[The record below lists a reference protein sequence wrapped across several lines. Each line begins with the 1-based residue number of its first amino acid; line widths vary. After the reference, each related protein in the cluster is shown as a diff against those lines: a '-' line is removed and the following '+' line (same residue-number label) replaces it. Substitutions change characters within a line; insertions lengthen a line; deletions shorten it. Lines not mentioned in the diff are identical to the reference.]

1 MLDFLNT
8 VSGYV
13 WGWPLMILLVG
24 TGLWLTFSLRALQFS
39 HLIHAFT
46 LIVRKTPDR
55 KAQGDISNFEALMVA
70 LSATVGTGNIA
81 GVATAI
87 YIGGPGALFWMWM
100 TGLVGMATKYA
111 EAVLAVKYRVQNE
124 NGTFSGGPM
133 YYISRGLGWKWLATL
148 FAFFAAIATFGIGS
162 MVQSNSVADALNHSF
177 SIAPGITGIVL
188 MGLTAAEAKT
198 MLADPL
204 MILVNHTNKMPENY
218 TFETAECGSKTAVN
232 KTLQTVAC
240 NAFLELQKAAAAENV
255 TVWMQ
260 SGYRSVSY
268 QTNLYE
274 KKTNYYKQQ
283 GYDDAKAK
291 EMAAAI
297 VNPPGYSEHNCGLAA
312 DLNSPE
318 HTGLDEGFEN
328 TAAFRWLCQ
337 HAGEYGFILRYP
349 KGAEEKTEITYEPWH
364 WRYVGVENAAKI
376 NASGLCFEDYIAA
389 LQQIAG

>member
-1 MLDFLNT
+1 MNQQQPIHRRRLTRAEIRRRRRNRAIRRIAGLTLVVCVAVGGVSFLL
-8 VSGYV
+8 S
-13 WGWPLMILLVG
+13 
-24 TGLWLTFSLRALQFS
+24 R
-39 HLIHAFT
+39 
-46 LIVRKTPDR
+46 R
-55 KAQGDISNFEALMVA
+55 KAPVPTADA
-70 LSATVGTGNIA
+70 A
-81 GVATAI
+81 GSTA
-87 YIGGPGALFWMWM
+87 
-100 TGLVGMATKYA
+100 
-111 EAVLAVKYRVQNE
+111 
-124 NGTFSGGPM
+124 
-133 YYISRGLGWKWLATL
+133 
-148 FAFFAAIATFGIGS
+148 
-162 MVQSNSVADALNHSF
+162 NSVAGSLPSA
-177 SIAPGITGIVL
+177 APGSKVESSAVSGTAAESVESRDNL
-188 MGLTAAEAKT
+188 LGLTAAEAKA

-268 QTNLYE
+268 QTSLYE

-283 GYDDAKAK
+283 GCDDAKAK
-291 EMAAAI
+291 EMAAAV

>member
-1 MLDFLNT
+1 MNQQQPIHRRRLTRAEIRRRRRNRAIRRIAGLTLVVCVAVGGVSFLLSHRKAPVPTADAAGSAANSAASSLPSAAPSSKAESSA
-8 VSGYV
+8 VSG
-13 WGWPLMILLVG
+13 
-24 TGLWLTFSLRALQFS
+24 A
-39 HLIHAFT
+39 
-46 LIVRKTPDR
+46 
-55 KAQGDISNFEALMVA
+55 
-70 LSATVGTGNIA
+70 
-81 GVATAI
+81 
-87 YIGGPGALFWMWM
+87 
-100 TGLVGMATKYA
+100 
-111 EAVLAVKYRVQNE
+111 
-124 NGTFSGGPM
+124 
-133 YYISRGLGWKWLATL
+133 
-148 FAFFAAIATFGIGS
+148 
-162 MVQSNSVADALNHSF
+162 
-177 SIAPGITGIVL
+177 
-188 MGLTAAEAKT
+188 AAEAKT

>member
-1 MLDFLNT
+1 MNQQQPIHRRRLTRAEIRRRRRNRAIRRIAGLTLVVCVAVGGVSFLLSHRKAPVPTADAAGSAANSAASSLPLAAPSSKAESSA
-8 VSGYV
+8 VSGAAAESV
-13 WGWPLMILLVG
+13 ESRDNLL
-24 TGLWLTFSLRALQFS
+24 
-39 HLIHAFT
+39 
-46 LIVRKTPDR
+46 
-55 KAQGDISNFEALMVA
+55 
-70 LSATVGTGNIA
+70 
-81 GVATAI
+81 
-87 YIGGPGALFWMWM
+87 
-100 TGLVGMATKYA
+100 
-111 EAVLAVKYRVQNE
+111 
-124 NGTFSGGPM
+124 
-133 YYISRGLGWKWLATL
+133 
-148 FAFFAAIATFGIGS
+148 
-162 MVQSNSVADALNHSF
+162 
-177 SIAPGITGIVL
+177 
-188 MGLTAAEAKT
+188 GLTAAEAKA

-318 HTGLDEGFEN
+318 HTGLDEGFEK
-328 TAAFRWLCQ
+328 TAAGCQTLIPPTTPACWWFFITRRISAGFPSTPGSTGSSCATPRGPRRRPRSPTSPGTGAMWAWKMPQRSTPAACALRSISRLCR
-337 HAGEYGFILRYP
+337 ASPPRAESTG
-349 KGAEEKTEITYEPWH
+349 EEKVKISRFVCNSAVDMVDYL
-364 WRYVGVENAAKI
+364 GVLGRQF
-376 NASGLCFEDYIAA
+376 SGRPGLRILTTKEGN
-389 LQQIAG
+389 LL

>member
-1 MLDFLNT
+1 MNQQQPIHRRRLTRAEIRRRRRNRAICRIAGLTLVVCVAVGGVSFLL
-8 VSGYV
+8 S
-13 WGWPLMILLVG
+13 
-24 TGLWLTFSLRALQFS
+24 R
-39 HLIHAFT
+39 
-46 LIVRKTPDR
+46 R
-55 KAQGDISNFEALMVA
+55 KAPVP
-70 LSATVGTGNIA
+70 T
-81 GVATAI
+81 
-87 YIGGPGALFWMWM
+87 
-100 TGLVGMATKYA
+100 
-111 EAVLAVKYRVQNE
+111 
-124 NGTFSGGPM
+124 
-133 YYISRGLGWKWLATL
+133 
-148 FAFFAAIATFGIGS
+148 
-162 MVQSNSVADALNHSF
+162 ADAAGSAANSAASSLPSA
-177 SIAPGITGIVL
+177 APSSKAESSAESVESRDNL
-188 MGLTAAEAKT
+188 LGLTAAEAQT

>member
-1 MLDFLNT
+1 MNQQQPIHRRRLTRAEIRRRRRNRAIRRIAGLTLVVCVAVGGVSFLLSRRKAPVPTADAAGSAANSAASSLPLAAPSSKAESSA
-8 VSGYV
+8 VSGAAAESV
-13 WGWPLMILLVG
+13 ESRDNLL
-24 TGLWLTFSLRALQFS
+24 
-39 HLIHAFT
+39 
-46 LIVRKTPDR
+46 
-55 KAQGDISNFEALMVA
+55 
-70 LSATVGTGNIA
+70 
-81 GVATAI
+81 
-87 YIGGPGALFWMWM
+87 
-100 TGLVGMATKYA
+100 
-111 EAVLAVKYRVQNE
+111 
-124 NGTFSGGPM
+124 
-133 YYISRGLGWKWLATL
+133 
-148 FAFFAAIATFGIGS
+148 
-162 MVQSNSVADALNHSF
+162 
-177 SIAPGITGIVL
+177 
-188 MGLTAAEAKT
+188 GLTAAEAQA

-283 GYDDAKAK
+283 GYDDTKAK